1 MSKFNLKIKFQLQV
15 CFIAIVIEIVIVFY
29 ELSVF
34 VLNNFVTLYNKF
46 SHSVTQKNQQLKEM
60 NIPHTSNPR
69 IVIIGG
75 GFAGLALAKRL
86 KNKNVQVVLLDK
98 HNYHTFQP
106 LLYQVA
112 TGGLEAGSIAYPI
125 RKVIQEYKDFY
136 FRLTSVK
143 EIDTKNQKIISEIGD
158 LHYDYLVIATGS
170 KTNYF
175 GNKEIERN
183 SMSMKTIPQSLN
195 IRSLILENFEQAVL
209 TKDEADRNALMN
221 FVLVG
226 AGPTGVELAGALAE
240 MKRAILQKD
249 YPDLDISKMEIN
261 LIQSG
266 DRVLNTMSEKSSVAA
281 ERFLLDLGVK
291 VWKNIRVTNYDGRTI
306 STNSDLS
313 IDSATVIWTAGVQG
327 ALIHGLDAE
336 SLVERVERIRVNQY
350 NQVAG
355 YNNIFAVGDIAS
367 METTNY
373 PQGHPM
379 MAQPAIQQGHLL
391 GENLIKLIANQ
402 PMKPFEYND
411 KGSMATIGRNLA
423 VVDLPSYHFHGF
435 FAWIVWMMVHLL
447 SLIGFKNKA
456 VVFMN
461 WMYNYIRFDREGRLI
476 VRPYKKRSF
485 VTFTSDEV

>member
-1 MSKFNLKIKFQLQV
+1 
-15 CFIAIVIEIVIVFY
+15 
-29 ELSVF
+29 
-34 VLNNFVTLYNKF
+34 
-46 SHSVTQKNQQLKEM
+46 M
-60 NIPHTSNPR
+60 NIPTSKNPR
-69 IVIIGG
+69 VVIIGG
-75 GFAGLALAKRL
+75 GFAGIALTKKLR
-86 KNKNVQVVLLDK
+86 NKDVQVVLIDK

-143 EIDTKNQKIISEIGD
+143 EIDTKHQKIITEIGE
-158 LHYDYLVIATGS
+158 LHYDYLVIAMGS

-209 TKDEADRNALMN
+209 TKNQADRNTLIN

-240 MKRAILQKD
+240 MKKAILQKD
-249 YPDLDISKMEIN
+249 YPDLNIDKMQIN

-266 DRVLNTMSEKSSVAA
+266 DRILNTMSEKSSKAA
-281 ERFLLDLGVK
+281 EKFLSDLGVK
-291 VWKNIRVTNYDGRTI
+291 IWKNVRVTNYDGRTI
-306 STNSDLS
+306 TTNTNLTF
-313 IDSATVIWTAGVQG
+313 DSSTVIWTAGVQG
-327 ALIHGLDAE
+327 AKIIGLDAKSFIE
-336 SLVERVERIRVNQY
+336 KADRVRVNRY
-350 NQVAG
+350 NQVVG
-355 YNNIFAVGDIAS
+355 YQNIFAIGDICS
-367 METTNY
+367 METEKY

-379 MAQPAIQQGHLL
+379 MAQPAIQQGKLL
-391 GENLIKLIANQ
+391 GENLIKLLQKKEMTA
-402 PMKPFEYND
+402 FEYND

-423 VVDLPSYHFHGF
+423 VVDLPHYHFSGI
-435 FAWIVWMMVHLL
+435 FAWFVWMFVHLF

-456 VVFMN
+456 VVFLN
-461 WMYNYIRFDREGRLI
+461 WVYNYIRFDREGRLI
-476 VRPYKKRSF
+476 IRPFKKKSF
-485 VTFTSDEV
+485 TTFTSDEI

>member
-1 MSKFNLKIKFQLQV
+1 
-15 CFIAIVIEIVIVFY
+15 
-29 ELSVF
+29 
-34 VLNNFVTLYNKF
+34 
-46 SHSVTQKNQQLKEM
+46 M
-60 NIPHTSNPR
+60 NIPVSKNPR

-75 GFAGLALAKRL
+75 GFAGIALAKKL
-86 KNKNVQVVLLDK
+86 KNTNYQVVMLDK

-125 RKVIQEYKDFY
+125 RKVIQQYHDFY

-143 EIDTKNQKIISEIGD
+143 EIDTVNQKIISEIGD

-183 SMSMKTIPQSLN
+183 AMSMKTIPQSLN
-195 IRSLILENFEQAVL
+195 IRSFILENFEQAVL

-240 MKRAILQKD
+240 MKKEILQKD
-249 YPDLDISKMEIN
+249 YPDLDISKMQIN

-281 ERFLLDLGVK
+281 EKFLDNLGVK
-291 VWKNIRVTNYDGRTI
+291 VWKNVRVTNYDGRTI

-313 IDSATVIWTAGVQG
+313 FDSATVIWTAGVQG
-327 ALIHGLDAE
+327 AIVHGLDAK
-336 SLVERVERIRVNQY
+336 SLVERVERIRVNQF
-350 NQVAG
+350 NQVNG
-355 YNNIFAVGDIAS
+355 YDNIFAIGDIAS
-367 METTNY
+367 METEKF

-379 MAQPAIQQGHLL
+379 MAQPAIQQGDLL
-391 GENLIKLIANQ
+391 GDNLIKLSQNK

-411 KGSMATIGRNLA
+411 KGSMATIGRNKA
-423 VVDLPSYHFHGF
+423 VVDLPKYHFSGF
-435 FAWIVWMMVHLL
+435 FAWVVWMFVHLF

-476 VRPYKKRSF
+476 VRPFKKRSF
-485 VTFTSDEV
+485 TTFTSDEI

>member
-1 MSKFNLKIKFQLQV
+1 
-15 CFIAIVIEIVIVFY
+15 
-29 ELSVF
+29 
-34 VLNNFVTLYNKF
+34 
-46 SHSVTQKNQQLKEM
+46 M
-60 NIPHTSNPR
+60 NIPHSDKKR
-69 IVIIGG
+69 VVIIGG
-75 GFAGLALAKRL
+75 GFAGLSIAKKLR
-86 KNKNVQVVLLDK
+86 NKNLQVVLLDK

-143 EIDTKNQKIISEIGD
+143 EIDTQNQKVISEIGD
-158 LHYDYLVIATGS
+158 LNYNYLVIATGS

-209 TKDEADRNALMN
+209 TTNEADKNALIN

-266 DRVLNTMSEKSSVAA
+266 DRVLNTMSEKSSAAA
-281 ERFLLDLGVK
+281 EKFLVDLGVI
-291 VWKNIRVTNYDGRTI
+291 VHKNVRVTNYDGRTI
-306 STNSDLS
+306 TTNSDLTFET
-313 IDSATVIWTAGVQG
+313 ATVIWTAGVQG
-327 ALIHGLDAE
+327 AAIHGLDSK

-350 NQVAG
+350 NQVLG
-355 YNNIFAVGDIAS
+355 YDNIFAIGDIAS
-367 METTNY
+367 MESEKY

-379 MAQPAIQQGHLL
+379 MAQPALQQGDLL
-391 GENLIKLIANQ
+391 GENLVKLLANK

-423 VVDLPSYHFHGF
+423 VVDLPKYHFNGV
-435 FAWIVWMMVHLL
+435 FAWFVWMFVHLF

-456 VVFMN
+456 VVFLN
-461 WMYNYIRFDREGRLI
+461 WVYNYVRFDREGRLI
-476 VRPYKKRSF
+476 VRPFKKRSF

>member
-1 MSKFNLKIKFQLQV
+1 
-15 CFIAIVIEIVIVFY
+15 
-29 ELSVF
+29 
-34 VLNNFVTLYNKF
+34 
-46 SHSVTQKNQQLKEM
+46 M
-60 NIPHTSNPR
+60 NIPHSSHPR
-69 IVIIGG
+69 VVIIGG
-75 GFAGLALAKRL
+75 GFAGLALAKKL

-143 EIDTKNQKIISEIGD
+143 EIDTKNQKIISEIGE

-209 TKDEADRNALMN
+209 TRDEADKNALIN

-261 LIQSG
+261 LVQSG
-266 DRVLNTMSEKSSVAA
+266 DRVLNTMSEKSSAAA
-281 ERFLLDLGVK
+281 EKFLVDLGVK
-291 VWKNIRVTNYDGRTI
+291 VWKNVRVTNYDGRTI
-306 STNSDLS
+306 TTNSDLTFET
-313 IDSATVIWTAGVQG
+313 ATVIWTAGVQG
-327 ALIHGLDAE
+327 AAIHGLDAK

-350 NQVAG
+350 NQVVG
-355 YNNIFAVGDIAS
+355 YENIFAIGDIAS
-367 METTNY
+367 MESEKY

-379 MAQPAIQQGHLL
+379 MAQPAMQQGSLL
-391 GENLIKLIANQ
+391 AENLVKLIAKK

-423 VVDLPSYHFHGF
+423 VVDLPHYHFNGI
-435 FAWIVWMMVHLL
+435 FAWFVWMFVHLF

-456 VVFMN
+456 VVFLN
-461 WMYNYIRFDREGRLI
+461 WVYNYVRFDREGRLI
-476 VRPYKKRSF
+476 VRPFKKKSF
-485 VTFTSDEV
+485 TTFTSDEV

>member
-1 MSKFNLKIKFQLQV
+1 
-15 CFIAIVIEIVIVFY
+15 
-29 ELSVF
+29 
-34 VLNNFVTLYNKF
+34 
-46 SHSVTQKNQQLKEM
+46 M
-60 NIPHTSNPR
+60 NIPQSSNPR

-75 GFAGLALAKRL
+75 GFAGIALAKKLRNQ
-86 KNKNVQVVLLDK
+86 KVQVVLLDK
-98 HNYHTFQP
+98 HNYHNFQP

-125 RKVIQEYKDFY
+125 RKIFQNTPDFY

-143 EIDTKNQKIISEIGD
+143 EIDTVNQKVLAEIGD

-183 SMSMKTIPQSLN
+183 VMSMKTIPQSLN

-209 TKDEADRNALMN
+209 TKDESDKNALIN

-240 MKRAILQKD
+240 MKKAILQKD
-249 YPDLDISKMEIN
+249 YPDLDIDKMEIN

-266 DRVLNTMSEKSSVAA
+266 DRVLNTMSEKSSAAA
-281 ERFLLDLGVK
+281 EKFLLNLGVK
-291 VWKNIRVTNYDGRTI
+291 IWKNVRVTNYDGRTI
-306 STNSDLS
+306 TTNSDLTFET
-313 IDSATVIWTAGVQG
+313 ATVIWTAGVQG
-327 ALIHGLDAE
+327 AAIHGLDAK

-350 NQVAG
+350 NQVVG
-355 YNNIFAVGDIAS
+355 YDNIFAIGDIAS
-367 METTNY
+367 MESEKL

-379 MAQPAIQQGHLL
+379 MAQPAMQQGALL
-391 GENLIKLIANQ
+391 GENLIKLLNKK
-402 PMKPFEYND
+402 PLKPFEYND

-423 VVDLPSYHFHGF
+423 VVDLPHYHFNGV
-435 FAWIVWMMVHLL
+435 FAWFVWMFVHLF
-447 SLIGFKNKA
+447 SLIGFKNRA
-456 VVFMN
+456 VVFLN
-461 WMYNYIRFDREGRLI
+461 WVYNYIRFDREGRLI
-476 VRPYKKRSF
+476 VRPYKKKSF